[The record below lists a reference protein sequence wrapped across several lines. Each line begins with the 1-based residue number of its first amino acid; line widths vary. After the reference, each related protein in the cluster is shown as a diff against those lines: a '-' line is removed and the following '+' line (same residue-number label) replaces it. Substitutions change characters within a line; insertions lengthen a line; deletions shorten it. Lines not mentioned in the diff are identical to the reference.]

1 MTQQLIYIRDL
12 LHELVVREIRIRY
25 KRSVLGIGWSLLN
38 PLLQL
43 LVFFFVFKWIVPVQ
57 VENYAVFLFT
67 GILIWNWFQSSVY
80 SGSSVIAD
88 NPMLIR
94 QPGFPT
100 TVLPIVTV
108 TANLVNLILAF
119 PILLG
124 VLLWSGSSVAVSWIA
139 LPIVIAVQFVLT
151 LMVVYFVAALHVS
164 FRDSQYLLAVILL
177 FGFYL
182 SPVFYNSSA
191 VPASFVNIYRL
202 NPLVHL
208 LDAYR
213 TILLRSTFP
222 DFTSLAIVAAVSS
235 ILLFVSYRYFRR
247 ASHYFAEEL

>member
-1 MTQQLIYIRDL
+1 MTKLIYIRDL

-88 NPMLIR
+88 NPMLVR
-94 QPGFPT
+94 QPGFPMAI
-100 TVLPIVTV
+100 LPIVTV
-108 TANLVNLILAF
+108 MANLINLILAF

-124 VLLWSGSSVAVSWIA
+124 VLLWSGSSVSVSWVA
-139 LPIVIAVQFVLT
+139 LPIVVGVQFILT
-151 LMVVYFVAALHVS
+151 LMVVYIVAAMHVS
-164 FRDSQYLLAVILL
+164 FRDTQYLLTVILL

-191 VPASFVNIYRL
+191 VPASLSDVYRL
-202 NPLVHL
+202 NPLAHL

-213 TILLRSTFP
+213 TILLRGAFP
-222 DFTSLAIVAAVSS
+222 DFTSLTIVAVLSS
-235 ILLFVSYRYFRR
+235 ILLLVAYRYFRR